1 MPAVTKNTLQEKEDK
16 KSYGHKGE
24 LLAVRYLQRKKYD
37 VLETNFRFGRGEID
51 IIAKD
56 KDTLVFVEVK
66 TRRNEVFGYPE
77 EGVNRQKQKQIKA
90 VARGYLFQKK
100 VKAASI
106 RFDVI
111 AVCYRSPEDYSIH
124 HIPDA
129 F

>member
-56 KDTLVFVEVK
+56 KDDKGCSSRLLVPEKSKGSFNSFRCDCCLLSI
-66 TRRNEVFGYPE
+66 TRRLLNSSHP
-77 EGVNRQKQKQIKA
+77 
-90 VARGYLFQKK
+90 
-100 VKAASI
+100 
-106 RFDVI
+106 
-111 AVCYRSPEDYSIH
+111 
-124 HIPDA
+124 
-129 F
+129 